1 MTRVSGLHISEHS
14 SLRYIIAEA
23 LVPFHDLILLSSDVA
38 VLFYVFR
45 LSRYLEFL
53 RCMDIC
59 LYMLKNISHSPPVH
73 EQYNTS
79 TRQISDN
86 ALYTHPSLIFIDI

>member
-1 MTRVSGLHISEHS
+1 MS
-14 SLRYIIAEA
+14 EA
-23 LVPFHDLILLSSDVA
+23 LVLFHDLILLSSDVA

-59 LYMLKNISHSPPVH
+59 RYMLKNISHSPPVH
-73 EQYNTS
+73 ELYNTS
-79 TRQISDN
+79 TRQISDH
-86 ALYTHPSLIFIDI
+86 ALYTDPSLIFIDI